1 MLGADLRR
9 DFVVTWFKPLA
20 TSSFEDME
28 AIFER
33 MESDGRAHVSRSNLK
48 IDDLVIARAAD
59 MRYVGQEHAVTV
71 DIPLDVFKNQDRE
84 AFKRHFDDLH
94 EKRYGYAS
102 PNESAEI
109 VSLRSSVSG
118 VLKKPAA
125 EVAAAGGRDPSAAAN
140 GNRPVY
146 FAETG
151 FASTPTFKRE
161 LLKAGNV
168 IQGPALIEEHAST
181 TVLHP
186 GDVMTVDELG
196 NLTIDVKRG

>member
-1 MLGADLRR
+1 MERQGR
-9 DFVVTWFKPLA
+9 DT
-20 TSSFEDME
+20 
-28 AIFER
+28 
-33 MESDGRAHVSRSNLK
+33 VSRGQALAGVEVRRS
-48 IDDLVIARAAD
+48 AD

-71 DIPLDVFKNQDRE
+71 DIPLDVFRNQDRE
-84 AFKRHFDDLH
+84 AFKRHFDELH

-102 PNESAEI
+102 PKESAEI

-118 VLKKPAA
+118 VLRKPAA
-125 EVAAAGGRDPSAAAN
+125 EAVPSGGNDPSAAAN
-140 GNRPVY
+140 GSRPVY

-168 IQGPALIEEHAST
+168 VEGPALIEEHAST

-186 GDVMTVDELG
+186 GDVMTVDALG
-196 NLTIDVKRG
+196 NLVIDVKRD